1 MSVKKSKST
10 KKAKAAAAKK
20 KVAKPKAPKKVKPKM
35 VSPEEI
41 EELKNQVARL
51 NAELSKSVPLT
62 KFNALRSRLL
72 AKIKM
77 LNIKRFEA
85 EALRRR
91 ILTLQSTIE
100 ALKKE
105 LAAAKQTAA

>member
-1 MSVKKSKST
+1 MPAKKSKKT
-10 KKAKAAAAKK
+10 LKKTVKPKVAKKAKP
-20 KVAKPKAPKKVKPKM
+20 KPKPASLKEV
-35 VSPEEI
+35 
-41 EELKNQVARL
+41 EELRSQVARL
-51 NAELSKSVPLT
+51 NAELSKSVPIT
-62 KFNALRSRLL
+62 RFNALKSRLL

-91 ILTLQSTIE
+91 VATLQSTIE

-105 LAAAKQTAA
+105 LEAAKQTA

>member
-1 MSVKKSKST
+1 LPAKKGKASKASLSK
-10 KKAKAAAAKK
+10 KKA
-20 KVAKPKAPKKVKPKM
+20 AKPKAVKKAKPKA
-35 VSPEEI
+35 SAKEI
-41 EELKNQVARL
+41 EELKNRVAML
-51 NAELSKSVPLT
+51 SAELSRSVPIT

-85 EALRRR
+85 EALRRKV
-91 ILTLQSTIE
+91 LALQSTIE

-105 LAAAKQTAA
+105 LEAAKRTA

>member
-1 MSVKKSKST
+1 MPVKKGKKALKKAVKPKT
-10 KKAKAAAAKK
+10 VKKAKP
-20 KVAKPKAPKKVKPKM
+20 KPPSLK
-35 VSPEEI
+35 EI
-41 EELKNQVARL
+41 EELKSQVARL
-51 NAELSKSVPLT
+51 NTELSKSVPIT
-62 KFNALRSRLL
+62 RFNALKSRLL

-91 ILTLQSTIE
+91 VLALQSTVE

-105 LAAAKQTAA
+105 LEAAKQTA

>member
-1 MSVKKSKST
+1 MPAKKSKKALKKT
-10 KKAKAAAAKK
+10 VKPKAVKKAKP
-20 KVAKPKAPKKVKPKM
+20 KPASLK
-35 VSPEEI
+35 EI
-41 EELKNQVARL
+41 EKLKNQVARL
-51 NAELSKSVPLT
+51 NTELSKSVPINR
-62 KFNALRSRLL
+62 FNALRSRLL

-91 ILTLQSTIE
+91 VLTLQSTVE

-105 LAAAKQTAA
+105 LEASKQTA

>member
-1 MSVKKSKST
+1 VKKNLPAKKGKVS
-10 KKAKAAAAKK
+10 KKAASKKKAAKPKPPKK
-20 KVAKPKAPKKVKPKM
+20 AKPKAASAK
-35 VSPEEI
+35 EI
-41 EELKNQVARL
+41 EELKNQVAML
-51 NAELSKSVPLT
+51 SAELSKSVPIT

-91 ILTLQSTIE
+91 VLALQSTVE

-105 LAAAKQTAA
+105 LSKAKQTA